1 MPKKGFFSFLNT
13 KTMVYMSMLIALYA
27 CLSVF
32 AIYITNDLRFNFTFI
47 PSAIAAIL
55 FGPIAG
61 GLTGA
66 FGDILGWVVTHPG
79 PYSPGLTISGF
90 VAGVIYGIFLYK
102 KEITITRV
110 LFAAI
115 TMVIIV
121 EILLNALWLSLLYG
135 NAFFVLLSKRLIK
148 VVILIPLQTAV
159 LYALRFFIKRLK
171 VNPQS

>member
-1 MPKKGFFSFLNT
+1 MQKKGLFSFLNT

-27 CLSVF
+27 CLSIF

-61 GLTGA
+61 GITAAL
-66 FGDILGWVVTHPG
+66 GDVLGWVIVHPAA
-79 PYSPGLTISGF
+79 YMPGLTISAF
-90 VAGVIYGIFLYK
+90 VSGVIYGIFLYK
-102 KEITITRV
+102 KEITIIRA

-121 EILLNALWLSLLYG
+121 EFFLNALWLSLLFG
-135 NAFFVLLSKRLIK
+135 NAFLLLLSKRFIK
-148 VVILIPLQTAV
+148 IAILIPGQTIV

-171 VNPQS
+171 VTPQS